1 MRTESLFTEIED
13 ERRREV
19 APLAVRMR
27 PRTLDDIVGQEDAVG
42 EGSWLRAAIE
52 ADTLSSVILFG
63 PAGTGKTSI
72 AHVIAETTKA
82 TFVEVSAIGGTVS
95 DLRREISEASR
106 RLETG
111 GIRTILFVDEIHRF
125 NRSQQD
131 ALLHAV
137 EDRVVVL
144 IGATTEN
151 PFFEVNSAL
160 ISRSRVVELHSL
172 SDEAIALLIERAL
185 DDPSGLNGAYALT
198 PEARDAIVLLSGGD
212 GRGALTTLELAAS
225 LAVGAQSGTKDGSPG
240 SAQGDTQGTV
250 KGDAQG
256 SVKDGASDSTRDSV
270 KDDAKGGAK
279 STSQDSQL
287 PQDPQLS
294 QGPQLPQDSRPSQ
307 PLEIDESMVRIATP
321 HRTLPYDKNKDMHYD
336 VISAFIK
343 SMRGSDPDAALYWL
357 ARMIDGGEDP
367 KFIARRIFIL
377 AAEDIGNADPQALL
391 IAEAAFRSA
400 EVIGYPEC
408 QLILAQAATYM
419 ALAPKSNAACGI
431 FTALDAV
438 RQGHAA
444 KVPDHLRDR
453 HRPGSEDYGRYL
465 YPHNYP
471 DAWVDQQ
478 YLPDG
483 VERGAFY
490 QPSERGWEAYR
501 GEILENRYHEMRAK
515 HDAKTAKAALAATM
529 EEHLNGTTAK
539 PAKTTKAAKATKATK
554 ATKTTKSSNKT

>member
-1 MRTESLFTEIED
+1 MEPMKTNTLFTEIEN
-13 ERRREV
+13 EQRMKV

-27 PRTLDDIVGQEDAVG
+27 PETLDEIVGQEEAVG
-42 EGSWLRAAIE
+42 SGSWLRSAIE
-52 ADTLSSVILFG
+52 TDTLSSVILFG

-72 AHVIAETTKA
+72 AHVIAESTKA
-82 TFVEVSAIGGTVS
+82 AFVEVSAIGGTVS
-95 DLRREISEASR
+95 DLRREISSAEK
-106 RLETG
+106 RLEVG
-111 GIRTILFVDEIHRF
+111 ERTILFIDEIHRF

-131 ALLHAV
+131 TLLHAV

-160 ISRSRVVELHSL
+160 LSRSRIVELHSL
-172 SDEAIALLIERAL
+172 KDKDIEELIARTTKSARGLAGLYTLDDEAI
-185 DDPSGLNGAYALT
+185 N
-198 PEARDAIVLLSGGD
+198 AIVTLAGGD
-212 GRGALTTLELAAS
+212 GRTALTTLELAAA
-225 LAVGAQSGTKDGSPG
+225 LTKPGTQKKPATITG
-240 SAQGDTQGTV
+240 
-250 KGDAQG
+250 
-256 SVKDGASDSTRDSV
+256 
-270 KDDAKGGAK
+270 
-279 STSQDSQL
+279 
-287 PQDPQLS
+287 
-294 QGPQLPQDSRPSQ
+294 
-307 PLEIDESMVRIATP
+307 EMVQTATP
-321 HRTLPYDKNKDMHYD
+321 HRALPYDKNKDMHYD

-431 FTALDAV
+431 FDALSEV
-438 RQGHAA
+438 RNGPAR
-444 KVPDHLRDR
+444 KVPDNLRDR
-453 HRPGSEDYGRYL
+453 HRPGSENYGKYK

-471 DAWVDQQ
+471 GGWVDQQ

-483 VERGAFY
+483 LERGAFY
-490 QPSERGWEAYR
+490 QPGERGWEAYR
-501 GEILENRYHEMRAK
+501 TE
-515 HDAKTAKAALAATM
+515 
-529 EEHLNGTTAK
+529 
-539 PAKTTKAAKATKATK
+539 ATKRDRHTK
-554 ATKTTKSSNKT
+554 Q